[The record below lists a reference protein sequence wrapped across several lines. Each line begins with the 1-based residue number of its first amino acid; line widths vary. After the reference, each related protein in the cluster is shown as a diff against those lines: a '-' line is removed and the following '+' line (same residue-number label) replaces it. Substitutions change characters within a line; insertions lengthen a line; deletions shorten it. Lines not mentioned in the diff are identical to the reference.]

1 MSRIE
6 QSASFI
12 SQNFSFLDFVPIGAF
27 ILRNDYSVVFWNS
40 CVERWTGI
48 SKESILGTSILDHFP
63 NLKKHQYSN
72 RINAIFDGGPPAI
85 FSSKLHKH
93 LISCPIVD
101 GGFQTHQTIVTAIQD
116 KESDVTYALFTLQ
129 DLTDAN
135 KQISKFKAIKT
146 KLANKES
153 ELENTLLEVNKAN
166 DELGRFAYVVSHDL
180 KAPLRG
186 IKNLIT
192 WIQDDL
198 EGTSGE
204 SSENLKL
211 LEAQADRMTSMIG
224 AILNYSKVTSG
235 PLKMEKVDV
244 QELLNEII
252 GEIAIPSE
260 FAIKCS
266 IQLTDFISHRTKLK
280 QVFSNLIS
288 NAVKYHNRPNG
299 LVEIFASEKDEEF
312 EFIVTDD
319 GPGIDPKYHK
329 RIFEIFK
336 TLEGDSKKKS
346 SGVGLAIVAKI
357 IKDFKGVID
366 VESDVGKGA
375 SFKFT
380 HPKIKSE
387 IS

>member
-1 MSRIE
+1 MSPIKE
-6 QSASFI
+6 SASFI

-27 ILRNDYSVVFWNS
+27 ILRNDYSVIFWNS
-40 CVERWTGI
+40 CVERWAGI

-116 KESDVTYALFTLQ
+116 KENDVTYALFTLQ

-146 KLANKES
+146 KLANKET
-153 ELENTLLEVNKAN
+153 ELENTLLQVNKAN
-166 DELGRFAYVVSHDL
+166 EELERFAYVVSHDM

-186 IKNLIT
+186 IHNLIT
-192 WIQDDL
+192 WIKDDL
-198 EGTSGE
+198 EGTGGDT
-204 SSENLKL
+204 SENLTL
-211 LEAQADRMTSMIG
+211 LQAQGERMSSMID
-224 AILNYSKVTSG
+224 AILNYSRVTSG
-235 PLKMEKVDV
+235 PLELEKVDV
-244 QELLNEII
+244 QELLNETIN
-252 GEIAIPSE
+252 ELAIPSK
-260 FAIKCS
+260 FAIKYS
-266 IQLTDFISHRTKLK
+266 TQLPIIISHRTKLK

-288 NAVKYHNRPNG
+288 NAVKYHDRPNG
-299 LVEIFASEKDEEF
+299 LIEISANEKDEEF
-312 EFIVTDD
+312 EFVVADD
-319 GPGIDPKYHK
+319 GPGISPVYHK

-336 TLEGDSKKKS
+336 TIEADSKKKS
-346 SGVGLAIVAKI
+346 SGVGLAIVERI
-357 IKDFKGVID
+357 VKDFKGTI
-366 VESDVGKGA
+366 ELNSDVGKGA

-380 HPKIKSE
+380 HSKVNNEMS
-387 IS
+387 

>member
-1 MSRIE
+1 MS
-6 QSASFI
+6 QFKGANSFVC
-12 SQNFSFLDFVPIGAF
+12 QNFSFLDFVPIGAF
-27 ILRNDYSVVFWNS
+27 ILRNDYSVIFWNS

-48 SKESILGTSILDHFP
+48 PKETILGTSILDHFP

-116 KESDVTYALFTLQ
+116 KENDVTYALFTLQ

-153 ELENTLLEVNKAN
+153 ELENTLLQVKKAYE
-166 DELGRFAYVVSHDL
+166 ELERFAYVVSHDL

-186 IKNLIT
+186 IYNLIT

-198 EGTSGE
+198 EGASGDA
-204 SSENLKL
+204 SENLKL
-211 LEAQADRMTSMIG
+211 LQVQGDRMTSMID
-224 AILNYSKVTSG
+224 AILKYSKVTRGS
-235 PLKMEKVDV
+235 LKMEQVDL
-244 QELLNEII
+244 QILLDEII
-252 GEIAIPSE
+252 DELAIPAE
-260 FAIKCS
+260 FTLAFS
-266 IQLTDFISHRTKLK
+266 PNLPVFISHRTKLK

-299 LVEIFASEKDEEF
+299 FIKISANEKDEEF
-312 EFIVTDD
+312 EFVVTDD
-319 GPGIDPKYHK
+319 GPGIAPKYHK
-329 RIFEIFK
+329 RVFEIFK
-336 TLEGDSKKKS
+336 TIGADSEKES

-357 IKDFKGVID
+357 IKDFKGAIEL
-366 VESDVGKGA
+366 ESDVGKGA

-380 HPKIKSE
+380 HPKLDS
-387 IS
+387 

>member
-1 MSRIE
+1 MSPIKS
-6 QSASFI
+6 SASFI

-27 ILRNDYSVVFWNS
+27 ILQNDYSVVFWNS

-116 KESDVTYALFTLQ
+116 KENDVTYALFTLQ

-135 KQISKFKAIKT
+135 KQISKFKTIKT
-146 KLANKES
+146 KLAKKEI
-153 ELENTLLEVNKAN
+153 ELENTVLEVSNAYE
-166 DELGRFAYVVSHDL
+166 ELERFAYVVSHDL

-186 IKNLIT
+186 IHNLID

-198 EGTSGE
+198 KGTRGE
-204 SSENLKL
+204 VSEHLKL
-211 LEAQADRMTSMIG
+211 LQAQGDRMAGMID

-235 PLKMEKVDV
+235 SFKMEQVDV
-244 QELLNEII
+244 QELLDEII
-252 GEIAIPSE
+252 DELAIPAE
-260 FAIKCS
+260 FTLRFSPK
-266 IQLTDFISHRTKLK
+266 LPVLISHRTKLK

-288 NAVKYHNRPNG
+288 NAVKYHNHTNG
-299 LVEIFASEKDEEF
+299 LIEISANEKDEEF
-312 EFIVTDD
+312 EFAVTDD
-319 GPGIDPKYHK
+319 GPGIAPKYHK

-336 TLEGDSKKKS
+336 TIETDSKKKS

-357 IKDFKGVID
+357 VNDFKGTID
-366 VESDVGKGA
+366 LESDVGKGA

-380 HPKIKSE
+380 HPKLES
-387 IS
+387 